1 MRRLVI
7 FGDSWTNG
15 FQKKPERRHIE
26 YNLGAAISDR
36 LDVNVHN
43 RGQEAISNQKIAN
56 DIFRFVQ
63 NEYTEDVAI
72 LIVWT
77 EVIRAPAL
85 NLNSR
90 NGNDP
95 DHVAHVTMDRYTSK
109 ETREYWPELYDV
121 AFTRMMSEQAIHSVR
136 MILKEKNIPYYMA
149 NSLDNFF
156 INGVHDTYN
165 GLSHDEHLGMD
176 RRHGTLL
183 DILLGLWDNPRYADV
198 DIGLHQKRVISD
210 GLRDRDENFREIM
223 TDCEHPTEKGVDM
236 ILDKL
241 LPKLEK
247 ILKEDS

>member
-15 FQKKPERRHIE
+15 FQKYPERTHIE
-26 YNLGAAISDR
+26 YNLGQAISDR
-36 LDVNVHN
+36 MDVDVHN
-43 RGQEAISNQKIAN
+43 RGEEAISNQKIAN
-56 DIFRFVQ
+56 NIFRFVQ

-72 LIVWT
+72 FIVWS
-77 EVIRAPAL
+77 EMSRAPAL

-90 NGNDP
+90 NGNNP
-95 DHVAHVTMDRYTSK
+95 DYLTHVTASRYLSE
-109 ETREYWPELYDV
+109 ETKKIWPELYDPI
-121 AFTRMMSEQAIHSVR
+121 FQRMMSEQAIHSVR

-149 NSLDNFF
+149 NSLDSFF
-156 INGVHDTYN
+156 IGEVNDTYI

-183 DILLGLWDNPRYADV
+183 DILIGLWDNPRYADV
-198 DIGLHQKRVISD
+198 EMGLKQKRIFSQ
-210 GLRDRDENFREIM
+210 GLLDRDESFREVM

-236 ILDKL
+236 IVDKL